1 MKNIYFITFGVI
13 VSLLLFTSSCA
24 KRGTITG
31 GSKDTIAPKIISS
44 SPENFNTNFKDN
56 EIRIVFDELIKVK
69 NINKQLIISPPFKNQ
84 PIIVPQGSASKFI
97 SIKILDTLKPN
108 TTYSFNFGQSITDN
122 NEGNP
127 YSQFKYV
134 FSTGSYI
141 DSLTLVGKIKDAY
154 EEKPDSFVSIQLYD
168 ATTFK
173 DSTIF
178 NETPLYVTNTL
189 DSLKFFAFENIKAG
203 DYKIIALKDKNNNY
217 KFDPKSDKIAF
228 LEQTITLPNDTLYEL
243 ELFKEKT
250 TFKAEKPIQQ
260 SNNKFYM
267 GFQGNPE
274 KTTITATTGSE
285 TIPLKMTK
293 YPEKGKDSIQIFIPT
308 IQADSLQFTIEN
320 GDYSKTF
327 TSKIKELK
335 QTDSLG
341 IQTTQRNLNFRDNL
355 VVKTKTPLVN
365 IDKSKINLMN
375 KDSVS
380 LDFTFEYQEY
390 QQEIVVNDIDNEN
403 DELYLSI
410 VSAPSWLEVDF
421 KKEENQKYTLNFLP
435 EAVEDFYSTK
445 NDSLSFSFTTKARS
459 DYGNLN
465 VTVKNVTRF
474 PYILQI
480 LTDKG
485 EVVASESRENNDP
498 VYFESVEPRIY
509 TLRIIYDDNKNGIW
523 DTGNYL
529 EKKQAEQII
538 YYSKKIDVRANW
550 DVEQEFRIGD

>member
-44 SPENFNTNFKDN
+44 SPENFNTNFKGN

-97 SIKILDTLKPN
+97 SIKISDTLKPN

-154 EEKPDSFVSIQLYD
+154 EEKPDNFVSIQLYD

-203 DYKIIALKDKNNNY
+203 AYKIIALKDKNNNY

-228 LEQTITLPNDTLYEL
+228 LEQTIILPNDTLYEL

-274 KTTITATTGSE
+274 KATITATTGSE

-365 IDKSKINLMN
+365 IDKSKINLMD

-390 QQEIVVNDIDNEN
+390 QQEIVF
-403 DELYLSI
+403 
-410 VSAPSWLEVDF
+410 DF

-498 VYFESVEPRIY
+498 VYFESIEPRIY

>member
-243 ELFKEKT
+243 ELFKQKSQFSNLT
-250 TFKAEKPIQQ
+250 TNFIWVFREILKKLLLQQ
-260 SNNKFYM
+260 
-267 GFQGNPE
+267 
-274 KTTITATTGSE
+274 
-285 TIPLKMTK
+285 L
-293 YPEKGKDSIQIFIPT
+293 
-308 IQADSLQFTIEN
+308 
-320 GDYSKTF
+320 
-327 TSKIKELK
+327 
-335 QTDSLG
+335 
-341 IQTTQRNLNFRDNL
+341 
-355 VVKTKTPLVN
+355 
-365 IDKSKINLMN
+365 
-375 KDSVS
+375 
-380 LDFTFEYQEY
+380 
-390 QQEIVVNDIDNEN
+390 
-403 DELYLSI
+403 
-410 VSAPSWLEVDF
+410 LEV
-421 KKEENQKYTLNFLP
+421 KP
-435 EAVEDFYSTK
+435 
-445 NDSLSFSFTTKARS
+445 SL
-459 DYGNLN
+459 
-465 VTVKNVTRF
+465 
-474 PYILQI
+474 
-480 LTDKG
+480 
-485 EVVASESRENNDP
+485 
-498 VYFESVEPRIY
+498 
-509 TLRIIYDDNKNGIW
+509 
-523 DTGNYL
+523 
-529 EKKQAEQII
+529 
-538 YYSKKIDVRANW
+538 
-550 DVEQEFRIGD
+550 

>member
-1 MKNIYFITFGVI
+1 
-13 VSLLLFTSSCA
+13 
-24 KRGTITG
+24 
-31 GSKDTIAPKIISS
+31 
-44 SPENFNTNFKDN
+44 
-56 EIRIVFDELIKVK
+56 
-69 NINKQLIISPPFKNQ
+69 
-84 PIIVPQGSASKFI
+84 
-97 SIKILDTLKPN
+97 
-108 TTYSFNFGQSITDN
+108 
-122 NEGNP
+122 
-127 YSQFKYV
+127 
-134 FSTGSYI
+134 
-141 DSLTLVGKIKDAY
+141 
-154 EEKPDSFVSIQLYD
+154 
-168 ATTFK
+168 
-173 DSTIF
+173 
-178 NETPLYVTNTL
+178 
-189 DSLKFFAFENIKAG
+189 
-203 DYKIIALKDKNNNY
+203 
-217 KFDPKSDKIAF
+217 
-228 LEQTITLPNDTLYEL
+228 
-243 ELFKEKT
+243 
-250 TFKAEKPIQQ
+250 
-260 SNNKFYM
+260 
-267 GFQGNPE
+267 
-274 KTTITATTGSE
+274 
-285 TIPLKMTK
+285 MTK

-390 QQEIVVNDIDNEN
+390 QQEIVF
-403 DELYLSI
+403 
-410 VSAPSWLEVDF
+410 DF